1 MDHSQY
7 HKLSKRALEVL
18 RLSATFILMVI
29 IIAPG
34 AWIVYNAFRHNV
46 DIQSK
51 PAVWGG
57 NYTLENFTSIFGEV
71 GDGFVPILQY
81 LSNSIVISTVSTII
95 ALIVGISGGYAFARY
110 KFKHKK
116 RIFLWLMLTR
126 TVPGIAMSLPIFMVF
141 SKVGLIDTKFGIIIF
156 YVVLNIPFTIW
167 LVEGFFLQ
175 IPKDLYEAAM
185 VDGCTRW
192 QAFWKVELPL
202 AKSGIASAGI
212 FAFLIAWNEFAIVSQ
227 LSRSVD
233 SKTLPVGLLDFTSEF
248 TINWAGMCA
257 FSVVMIVPALVL
269 TFIVQKHLVSGL
281 TFGGVKG

>member
-1 MDHSQY
+1 MNNQY
-7 HKLSKRALEVL
+7 HKFSKRALEFA
-18 RLSATFILMVI
+18 RLSTTFILMLI
-29 IIAPG
+29 IVTPG
-34 AWIVYNAFRHNV
+34 AWVMYNAFRHNV

-57 NYTLENFTSIFGEV
+57 NYTLDNFTAIFGAV
-71 GDGFVPILQY
+71 GEGFVPIMQY
-81 LSNSIVISTVSTII
+81 LSNSIIISTTSTAI
-95 ALIVGISGGYAFARY
+95 ALIIGVSGGYAFARY
-110 KFKHKK
+110 NFKHKK
-116 RIFLWLMLTR
+116 RLFLWLMLTR
-126 TVPGIAMSLPIFMVF
+126 TVPGIAMSLPIFIVF
-141 SKVGLIDTKFGIIIF
+141 AKVGLIDTKIGLILF
-156 YVVLNIPFTIW
+156 YVALNIPFTIW

-192 QAFWKVELPL
+192 EAFWKIELPL
-202 AKSGIASAGI
+202 AKSGIASAAI

-227 LSRSVD
+227 LSRSVG

-257 FSVVMIVPALVL
+257 FSVIMIIPALVL

>member
-1 MDHSQY
+1 MNNNIY
-7 HKLSKRALEVL
+7 KLRKQGLEVL
-18 RLSATFILMVI
+18 RLSATFLVMLVI
-29 IIAPG
+29 VAPG
-34 AWIVYNAFRHNV
+34 GWIFYNAFRHNV
-46 DIQSK
+46 DIQSR
-51 PAVWGG
+51 PAVWAG
-57 NYTLENFTSIFGEV
+57 NFTFDNFSAIFGEV
-71 GDGFVPILQY
+71 GEGFVPIMQY
-81 LSNSIVISTVSTII
+81 LSNSIIISLTSTII
-95 ALIVGISGGYAFARY
+95 ALIIGVSGGYAFARY
-110 KFKHKK
+110 KFKHKR

-126 TVPGIAMSLPIFMVF
+126 TVPGIAMSLPIFIVF
-141 SKVGLIDTKFGIIIF
+141 AKVGLIDTKIGLIIF
-156 YVVLNIPFTIW
+156 YVALNIPFTIW

-175 IPKDLYEAAM
+175 VPKDLYEAAM

-202 AKSGIASAGI
+202 AKSGITSAGI

-257 FSVVMIVPALVL
+257 FSVIMIVPALVL

>member
-1 MDHSQY
+1 MNNKNF
-7 HKLSKRALEVL
+7 KLINRALEVA
-18 RLSATFILMVI
+18 RLSATFLLMLVI
-29 IIAPG
+29 VAPG
-34 AWIVYNAFRHNV
+34 GWVMYNAFRFNV

-57 NYTLENFTSIFGEV
+57 NYTLENFTSIFGAV
-71 GDGFVPILQY
+71 GEGFVPIMQY
-81 LSNSIVISTVSTII
+81 LSNSIIVATTSTAI
-95 ALIVGISGGYAFARY
+95 ALVIGVSGGYAFARY
-110 KFKHKK
+110 SFKHKN
-116 RIFLWLMLTR
+116 RLFLWLMLTR
-126 TVPGIAMSLPIFMVF
+126 TVPGVAMSLPIFIIF
-141 SKVGLIDTKFGIIIF
+141 AKVGIIDTKIGLIIF
-156 YVVLNIPFTIW
+156 YVALNIPFTIW

-192 QAFWKVELPL
+192 EAFWKVELPL
-202 AKSGIASAGI
+202 AKSGIASAAI

-227 LSRSVD
+227 LSRSVG

>member
-1 MDHSQY
+1 MNNKFY
-7 HKLSKRALEVL
+7 KLIKYVLEIA
-18 RLSATFILMVI
+18 RLIATFILMLI
-29 IIAPG
+29 IVAPG
-34 AWIVYNAFRHNV
+34 GWVVYNAFRHNV

-51 PAVWGG
+51 PAVWAP
-57 NYTLENFTSIFGEV
+57 NFTLDNFAAIFGEV
-71 GDGFVPILQY
+71 GEGFVPIMQY
-81 LSNSIVISTVSTII
+81 LSNSLIISITSTII
-95 ALIVGISGGYAFARY
+95 ALVIGISGGYAFARY

-116 RIFLWLMLTR
+116 RLFLWLMLTR
-126 TVPGIAMSLPIFMVF
+126 TVPRIAMSLPIFIVF
-141 SKVGLIDTKFGIIIF
+141 AKIGIIDTKIGLIIF
-156 YVVLNIPFTIW
+156 YVALNIPFTIW

-192 QAFWKVELPL
+192 EAFWKVELPL
-202 AKSGIASAGI
+202 AKSGIASAAI

>member
-1 MDHSQY
+1 MNNQY
-7 HKLSKRALEVL
+7 HKFSKRALEFA
-18 RLSATFILMVI
+18 RLSATFILMLI
-29 IIAPG
+29 IVTPG
-34 AWIVYNAFRHNV
+34 AWVMYNAFRHNV

-57 NYTLENFTSIFGEV
+57 NYTLDNFTAIFGAV
-71 GDGFVPILQY
+71 GEGFVPIMQY
-81 LSNSIVISTVSTII
+81 LSNSIIISTTSTAI
-95 ALIVGISGGYAFARY
+95 ALIIGVSGGYAFARY
-110 KFKHKK
+110 NFKHKK
-116 RIFLWLMLTR
+116 RLFLWLMLTR
-126 TVPGIAMSLPIFMVF
+126 TVPGIAMSLPIFIVF
-141 SKVGLIDTKFGIIIF
+141 AKVGLIDTKIGLILF
-156 YVVLNIPFTIW
+156 YVALNIPFTIW

-192 QAFWKVELPL
+192 EAFWKIELPL
-202 AKSGIASAGI
+202 AKSGIASAAI

-227 LSRSVD
+227 LSRSVG

-257 FSVVMIVPALVL
+257 FSVIMIIPALVL

>member
-1 MDHSQY
+1 MNNSFY
-7 HKLSKRALEVL
+7 KVIKYAIETV
-18 RLSATFILMVI
+18 RLTATFFVMLI
-29 IIAPG
+29 IVSPG
-34 AWIVYNAFRHNV
+34 AWVVYNAFRHNV

-51 PAVWGG
+51 PAVWAP
-57 NYTLENFTSIFGEV
+57 NFTMDNFAAIFGEV
-71 GDGFVPILQY
+71 GEGFVPVMDY
-81 LSNSIVISTVSTII
+81 LSNSIVISITSTIVAMVI
-95 ALIVGISGGYAFARY
+95 GVAGGYAFARY

-116 RIFLWLMLTR
+116 RLFLWLMLTR
-126 TVPGIAMSLPIFMVF
+126 TVPGIAMSLPIFIVF
-141 SKVGLIDTKFGIIIF
+141 AKVGLIDTKIGLILF
-156 YVVLNIPFTIW
+156 YVALNIPFTIW

-202 AKSGIASAGI
+202 AKSGIASAAI

-257 FSVVMIVPALVL
+257 FAVIMIVPALVL